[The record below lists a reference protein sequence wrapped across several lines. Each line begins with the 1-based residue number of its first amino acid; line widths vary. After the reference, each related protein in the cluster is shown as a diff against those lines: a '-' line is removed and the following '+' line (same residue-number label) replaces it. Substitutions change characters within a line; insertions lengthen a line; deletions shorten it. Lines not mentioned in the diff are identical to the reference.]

1 MNTNEPF
8 CGEDSG
14 ARAHFQE
21 MGNHARD
28 QQCRRAKAQPSLR
41 RRTYWLPWPVGR
53 KSNQCAQNGRRGHR
67 PITTDRR
74 ISAGNQILR
83 APRFH
88 GKPQTRGHTAVLRDV
103 GQCLADREPAI
114 SSRPDADPGAIGQ
127 RGGHTL
133 AMKSRSTEYLITRG
147 DATVCC
153 DWPVPATSV
162 LGTVIGFSADRPWQP
177 VGPPP
182 ERWLG
187 FRSTALLISSV
198 VAHLLK
204 VSPRAAVFTAKRFIR
219 IHGMVERAM
228 GYLKRRVVLGSRRG
242 VAL

>member
-53 KSNQCAQNGRRGHR
+53 KSNHCAQNGRRGHR

-88 GKPQTRGHTAVLRDV
+88 GKSMAPALPDGSWIRVRPAADGRFTV
-103 GQCLADREPAI
+103 GQALTYVAKDRGVAPRLGL
-114 SSRPDADPGAIGQ
+114 S
-127 RGGHTL
+127 
-133 AMKSRSTEYLITRG
+133 MKSRSTEYLITRG

-162 LGTVIGFSADRPWQP
+162 LGTLIGFSADRPWQP

-204 VSPRAAVFTAKRFIR
+204 VSPRAAVFTAKR
-219 IHGMVERAM
+219 
-228 GYLKRRVVLGSRRG
+228 
-242 VAL
+242 

>member
-1 MNTNEPF
+1 MKLNP
-8 CGEDSG
+8 SSVV
-14 ARAHFQE
+14 
-21 MGNHARD
+21 
-28 QQCRRAKAQPSLR
+28 AQPVVASERLLAISSLLKR
-41 RRTYWLPWPVGR
+41 GSRDFDFQLHGKSMAPALPDGSWIRVRPAADGRFTVGQVLTYVAKDRVVAHRLVLSM
-53 KSNQCAQNGRRGHR
+53 KSRS
-67 PITTDRR
+67 TEYL

-83 APRFH
+83 APRVI
-88 GKPQTRGHTAVLRDV
+88 RYSVL
-103 GQCLADREPAI
+103 
-114 SSRPDADPGAIGQ
+114 S
-127 RGGHTL
+127 
-133 AMKSRSTEYLITRG
+133 MKSRSTEYLITRG